1 MLSKIKLKLKD
12 VYRKWFLIEPL
23 RPADLDPKTR
33 QMLFSLVQEGS
44 SNALMLLY
52 PGLQKQEAISCII
65 SNRASQQLQQQ
76 KQESTKD
83 TVGTEIHDNPL
94 EKISLS
100 EEEKEVLHT
109 MQPQL
114 ISEILRIVARIYR
127 EGSGSLHQTFVDHL
141 QSFSYVTNAYI
152 TRKNRGQNY
161 E

>member
-1 MLSKIKLKLKD
+1 MLSKIKSKLKD

-23 RPADLDPKTR
+23 RPADLDLETR
-33 QMLFSLVQEGS
+33 QMLFSLVEEGS

-52 PGLQKQEAISCII
+52 PGLQTQEAISCII
-65 SNRASQQLQQQ
+65 SYRASQQLQQQ

-94 EKISLS
+94 GKISLS

-114 ISEILRIVARIYR
+114 ISKILRIVAHTYS
-127 EGSGSLHQTFVDHL
+127 EGSESIYQTFVDHL
-141 QSFSYVTNAYI
+141 RAFEYLPSSS
-152 TRKNRGQNY
+152 K
-161 E
+161 

>member
-1 MLSKIKLKLKD
+1 MLSKIKSKLKD
-12 VYRKWFLIEPL
+12 VYRKYFLIEPL
-23 RPADLDPKTR
+23 MPAVLDSETR
-33 QMLFSLVQEGS
+33 QMLVSLAEKGS

-52 PGLQKQEAISCII
+52 PGLQKQEARSCII
-65 SNRASQQLQQQ
+65 SYRASQQLQQQ

-83 TVGTEIHDNPL
+83 TVETEIHDNPL

-127 EGSGSLHQTFVDHL
+127 EGSGSLHQIFVEHL
-141 QSFSYVTNAYI
+141 QSFSYEPNA
-152 TRKNRGQNY
+152 
-161 E
+161 